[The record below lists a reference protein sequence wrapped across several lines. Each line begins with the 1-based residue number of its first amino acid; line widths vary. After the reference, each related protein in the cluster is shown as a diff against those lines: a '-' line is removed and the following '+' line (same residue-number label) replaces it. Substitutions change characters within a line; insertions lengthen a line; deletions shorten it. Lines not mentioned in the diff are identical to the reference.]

1 MILLI
6 PQSSLIK
13 YKGVLKVTK
22 MIEGVSLD
30 MEGQWMLVIVIE
42 DGVNILE
49 GLESTGQPHL

>member
-1 MILLI
+1 M
-6 PQSSLIK
+6 
-13 YKGVLKVTK
+13 LKVAE